1 MHTSG
6 STARYMLWSCLLAPH
21 VTSAVLSC
29 REATERC
36 EMHER
41 SRTVRG
47 SHSPRQCGLLTDART
62 MDVHDAGK
70 ASWRVRSDKWSW
82 EWKACTRPSVPRSAP
97 MAVDT
102 DDRLIIRVSNVHAVL
117 LHLMVSRLPGTATSA
132 PCSSC
137 SSSSLLL
144 RAPDRQQHGHADVVV
159 GQVRFSRP
167 RVICN
172 VFLSGTWP
180 DSPIHI
186 GPSTDVENGRRRIR
200 LQLSGR

>member
-102 DDRLIIRVSNVHAVL
+102 DDRLIMSSIERA
-117 LHLMVSRLPGTATSA
+117 RGATASHGVQAAWYCDFCSVQQQQQQLTAASSA
-132 PCSSC
+132 RQTAAWPC
-137 SSSSLLL
+137 
-144 RAPDRQQHGHADVVV
+144 
-159 GQVRFSRP
+159 
-167 RVICN
+167 
-172 VFLSGTWP
+172 
-180 DSPIHI
+180 
-186 GPSTDVENGRRRIR
+186 
-200 LQLSGR
+200 